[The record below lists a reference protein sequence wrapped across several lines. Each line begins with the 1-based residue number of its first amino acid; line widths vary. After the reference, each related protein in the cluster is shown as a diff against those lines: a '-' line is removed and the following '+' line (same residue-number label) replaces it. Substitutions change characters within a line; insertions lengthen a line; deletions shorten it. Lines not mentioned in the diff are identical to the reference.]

1 MKKTLLIILFT
12 FFTLTIVNAQKKI
25 NFGVKGGVNFSNMTS
40 DYFTERN
47 SKTEFNLG
55 LVAEIPIMNK
65 FSIQTEISYSV
76 QGTKAKVELLGGP
89 NLVEY
94 NLEYLQVPVLAKI
107 YLSQNLSIEVGPS
120 LNFLV
125 KDEEIYKYTTINNVG
140 SNFEFSGVLGVS
152 YKVKGGFFGSLRY
165 INGFTV
171 ALDRELMDEDA
182 KNRVF
187 QLGIGYMF

>member
-1 MKKTLLIILFT
+1 MKKTLLIISLT

-40 DYFTERN
+40 DYFTERDN
-47 SKTEFNLG
+47 KTEFNLG
-55 LVAEIPIMNK
+55 LVAEIPIVNK
-65 FSIQTEISYSV
+65 FSIQTEILYSG

-89 NLVEY
+89 SLVEY
-94 NLEYLQVPVLAKI
+94 NLEYLQVPILAKI

-125 KDEEIYKYTTINNVG
+125 KDEEIYKYTTIKNVG
-140 SNFEFSGVLGVS
+140 CNFEFSGVLGIS